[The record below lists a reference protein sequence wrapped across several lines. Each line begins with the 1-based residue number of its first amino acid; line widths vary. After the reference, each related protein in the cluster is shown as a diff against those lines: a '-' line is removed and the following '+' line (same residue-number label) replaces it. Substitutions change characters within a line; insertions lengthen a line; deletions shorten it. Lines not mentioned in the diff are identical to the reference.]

1 MKSSLLPLLLTACFL
16 LAGRVSNGQDLSKIE
31 ISIHLK
37 NTTLKKAFHEME
49 GLSAISFTY
58 KTDDIA
64 GYKNINLQEE
74 HISLS
79 DLLNIL
85 LKNTDLQYE
94 QVNANII
101 IKKKKEATA
110 TSISPWDLGGAAN
123 KDSIRGKVVDEKG
136 EELVGVT
143 VSVKG
148 HSKATQ
154 TNVYGDFLL
163 VVPNKR
169 AVLTFSYVGH
179 AGRTI
184 DLEKEDAN
192 LVVLKAGVSNMREV
206 VVTAL
211 GLSKDSKKLG
221 YSVTTIGGDQLNRA
235 RETNVALSL
244 AGQVAGLNVHGTSGG
259 PGGSARILLR
269 GMPSMNSGGS
279 PLFVINGVPMDNTQR
294 GAAGEWGGSD
304 YGDGIGN
311 INPDDIETVT
321 VLKGQ
326 AASALYGTRATNG
339 VIMITTKTGKK
350 GDFTVEYNTNAAWD
364 KAINS
369 TNYQYVYGQGQNGN
383 KPANQTEA
391 RNTARLAWGAKMDGS
406 LSPQFDGNSYPY
418 SPYKNNIADFYR
430 TGPSL
435 TNTIAV
441 SNGGDRGTFRLSL
454 SNLDN
459 SSIVRNSGLN
469 RKTINLNVMQKI
481 TDKLSATVIANYID
495 EQDKNRSQL
504 SDGPGNPN
512 NGMFLAP
519 NIKEKIL
526 APGYDAQGNEVVFSD
541 DNYVTNPWFAVN
553 KFINNTGRKR
563 MIAAV
568 SAKYNFTD
576 WLYAQGRVGYD
587 QENDRLFQVT
597 PTGTNF
603 SFNAAGQSGQ
613 LNELT
618 NLQTFE
624 LNLDGLIGVSHH
636 LTEDLKLD
644 ATLGINSR
652 KNGYEYIEIYGS
664 QFVIPY
670 LYTPSNVV
678 TYGRYYYYYQKL
690 VNSGYYTLDFNYKDF
705 LFLTTTGRYDAY
717 STLLDHNR
725 TIFTPSV
732 SAGFIFTQFLHTPLL
747 NYGKLR
753 AAYAQTSGEPI
764 GGPNNTQSGAYQTSL
779 YYGVG
784 NAING
789 VPVGLLNGSSGSVN
803 NLPSLPNLFL
813 KPFVLAEIEF
823 GTELKFF
830 NSRLGLDVAYFSRK
844 TKHEIQSAP
853 LSEATGYSN
862 TYVGTGSTWNRGL
875 EVELTGTPVNTNK
888 FSWNITFNLTNVK
901 NKILETDEAGNNVT
915 LGTYR
920 PLNANTAF
928 VKGMPGPQILA
939 HDYTYDVKGDII
951 VDASGLPIQ
960 GGLVPMGNVLP
971 TTYGGLKNDFSYR
984 NFNLSFLIDYNYGNK
999 ILSATSYYTIYRGL
1013 NKMTLAGRETGITIG
1028 VLSGSIPNTVAA
1040 DAEDYYQ
1047 RLSGISKLNVLNG
1060 DYIKL
1065 RQITFGYTL
1074 SEKALARLPVF
1085 RAIEIS
1091 LVARNLLT
1099 LMKHSD
1105 NIDPEAAFSSNV
1117 KYAGIEGTSLPSSR
1131 TFGVNANFKF
1141 RNGKANKPPSY
1152 LQ

>member
-1 MKSSLLPLLLTACFL
+1 MKIPLFPLLLTACYL
-16 LAGRVSNGQDLSKIE
+16 LAGQVSNGQDLSKIQ
-31 ISIHLK
+31 ISLHLK
-37 NTTLKKAFHEME
+37 NSTLKKALHELE

-64 GYKNINLQEE
+64 GYKNINLQKDRVP
-74 HISLS
+74 LS
-79 DLLNIL
+79 DLLDEL

-94 QVNANII
+94 QVNTNII
-101 IKKKKEATA
+101 IKKKKDAVSA
-110 TSISPWDLGGAAN
+110 GPSWDLAGTGSR
-123 KDSIRGKVVDEKG
+123 DTIRGKVVDEKG
-136 EELVGVT
+136 EALVGVT
-143 VSVKG
+143 VSIKG
-148 HSKATQ
+148 HPKATL
-154 TNVYGDFLL
+154 TDIYGEFTLSL
-163 VVPNKR
+163 PNKR
-169 AVLTFSYVGH
+169 MLLNFSYVGH
-179 AGRTI
+179 AARTI
-184 DLEKEDAN
+184 DLEKEDAS
-192 LVVLKAGVSNMREV
+192 LVILKAGVSNMREV

-211 GLSKDSKKLG
+211 GISKDSKKLG
-221 YSVTTIGGDQLNRA
+221 YSITTIGGDQLNRA

-244 AGQVAGLNVHGTSGG
+244 AGQVAGLNVHGTNGG

-279 PLFVINGVPMDNTQR
+279 PLFVINGVPIDNTQR

-304 YGDGIGN
+304 NGDGIGN
-311 INPDDIETVT
+311 INPDDVETVT

-350 GDFTVEYNTNAAWD
+350 GDFTEEYNTNAVWD

-369 TNYQYVYGQGQNGN
+369 TDYQYVYGQGQNGI
-383 KPANQTEA
+383 KPANTTEA

-406 LSPQFDGNSYPY
+406 PAPQFDGNSYPY
-418 SPYKNNIADFYR
+418 SPYRNNIANFYR
-430 TGPSL
+430 TGPSF

-441 SNGGDRGTFRLSL
+441 SSGGDRGTFRLSL

-459 SSIVRNSGLN
+459 SSIVRNSGIN
-469 RKTINLNVMQKI
+469 RKTINLNLTQKVSE
-481 TDKLSATVIANYID
+481 KLSTTVIANYID
-495 EQDKNRSQL
+495 EEDKNRSQL

-519 NIKEKIL
+519 NINENIL
-526 APGYDAQGNEVVFSD
+526 RPGYDSKGNEIVFSD
-541 DNYVTNPWFAVN
+541 DSYVTNPWFAVN

-563 MIAAV
+563 LIAAV

-587 QENDRLFQVT
+587 QENDRIFQVT

-613 LNELT
+613 LNQLT
-618 NLQTFE
+618 DLQTYE
-624 LNLDGLIGVSHH
+624 LNLEGLIGATHH
-636 LTEDLKLD
+636 LTQDLRLD
-644 ATLGINSR
+644 ATLGFNSR
-652 KNGYEYIEIYGS
+652 KNGYDYVEIYGS

-670 LYTPSNVV
+670 LYTPSNTL
-678 TYGRYYYYYQKL
+678 TYGRYYYYYEKL

-717 STLLDHNR
+717 STLGDDNR

-732 SAGFIFTQFLHTPLL
+732 SAGFVFTQFLHSPVL

-789 VPVGLLNGSSGSVN
+789 VSVGLLNGSSGSVN

-830 NSRLGLDVAYFSRK
+830 NSRLGLDLAYFSRK
-844 TKHEIQSAP
+844 TRHEIQIAP
-853 LSEATGYSN
+853 LSEATGYSS

-875 EVELTGTPVNTNK
+875 EIELTGTPVNTTRFN
-888 FSWNITFNLTNVK
+888 WNITLNNTNVT
-901 NKILETDEAGNNVT
+901 NKILQTDEAGNNVT

-928 VKGMPGPQILA
+928 VKGLAGPQILA
-939 HDYTYDVKGDII
+939 HDYTYDTKGNI
-951 VDASGLPIQ
+951 VVDGSGLPVQ
-960 GGLVPMGNVLP
+960 GGLIPAGNVLP
-971 TTYGGLKNDFSYR
+971 TVYGGLKNEFSYKD
-984 NFNLSFLIDYNYGNK
+984 FTLSFLIDYNYGNK
-999 ILSATSYYTIYRGL
+999 ILSATSYYTLYRGL
-1013 NKMTLAGRETGITIG
+1013 NKLTLAGRETGITTG
-1028 VLSGSIPNTVAA
+1028 VTAGGTPNTITA

-1047 RLSGISKLNVLNG
+1047 RLASISKLNVLDG

-1065 RQITFGYTL
+1065 RQVTLGYTL
-1074 SEKALARLPVF
+1074 SEKALARVPVF
-1085 RAIEIS
+1085 RSIEVS
-1091 LVARNLLT
+1091 LVGRNLLT

-1105 NIDPEAAFSSNV
+1105 NVDPESAFSSNV
-1117 KYAGIEGTSLPSSR
+1117 KYAGIEGTSLPSTR
-1131 TFGVNANFKF
+1131 TFGINANFRFKSGSAF
-1141 RNGKANKPPSY
+1141 SRH
-1152 LQ
+1152 